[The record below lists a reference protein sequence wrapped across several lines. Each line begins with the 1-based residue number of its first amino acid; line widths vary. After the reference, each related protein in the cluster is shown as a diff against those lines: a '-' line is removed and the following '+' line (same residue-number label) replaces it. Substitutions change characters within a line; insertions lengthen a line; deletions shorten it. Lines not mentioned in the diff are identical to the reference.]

1 MQNGVEN
8 KYTLDK
14 IVNNLSAEGY
24 KITKRTFQFYVQAG
38 LLPKGS
44 RQGQKTGGVKF
55 YYPFS
60 VIETI
65 KWIFEL
71 KSKGFNLSEIKET
84 LLLARQEE
92 KFLGDEQ
99 QFSEQVGN
107 LIGPSSRH
115 EIEKALPLQD
125 HAAEDKGF
133 NFLNNVMAETP
144 GGKALTRCMQCGTC
158 GGSCPSAMDMDYTP
172 RYLFA
177 MLLAGLKHEVLSSN
191 TPWFC
196 VSCYY
201 CTVRCPQ
208 QIPITDI
215 MFTIKQMAAREGIVK
230 ITDAYDFS
238 KTFINLVEQYGRSF
252 DFGLAMRYR
261 LNHNPADRLS
271 WGSLALKLYKK
282 ERIVLG
288 PSKIA
293 GIDQLRSILDEAKRG
308 RQ

>member
-1 MQNGVEN
+1 MQDRV
-8 KYTLDK
+8 
-14 IVNNLSAEGY
+14 AEEEG
-24 KITKRTFQFYVQAG
+24 
-38 LLPKGS
+38 
-44 RQGQKTGGVKF
+44 
-55 YYPFS
+55 
-60 VIETI
+60 
-65 KWIFEL
+65 FE
-71 KSKGFNLSEIKET
+71 
-84 LLLARQEE
+84 
-92 KFLGDEQ
+92 FLR
-99 QFSEQVGN
+99 S
-107 LIGPSSRH
+107 
-115 EIEKALPLQD
+115 
-125 HAAEDKGF
+125 
-133 NFLNNVMAETP
+133 VMAETP
-144 GGKALTRCMQCGTC
+144 GGNALTKCLQCGTC

-215 MFTIKQMAAREGIVK
+215 MFTIKQMAAQEGIIK

-238 KTFINLVEQYGRSF
+238 RTFIELVEKYGRSF

-261 LNHNPADRLS
+261 LNRNPEDRLS
-271 WGSLALKLYKK
+271 WGTLALRLYKK

-293 GIDQLRSILDEAKRG
+293 GIYQLRSILNQAKLEGGVPEDRRSVG
-308 RQ
+308 CGGVVPEDQKSLEFREHKR